1 MASTAD
7 SSAAIKTEHCAYQSI
22 HLTDNQIRKEFCEN
36 DYRRVGNAVLTRL
49 IVGITF
55 RHLTNAKALTRQI
68 TSVNQ

>member
-36 DYRRVGNAVLTRL
+36 DYRRVGNAVLTQL
-49 IVGITF
+49 IVGIMF
-55 RHLTNAKALTRQI
+55 RHLTNVQVLTSPNTAL
-68 TSVNQ
+68 NY